1 MTLKWKLKITIPIV
15 LFTLGIVCW
24 SAVPSFR
31 FWIGEAYYYVR
42 PVPRVFKN
50 RTAQFNAR
58 AERIRQDAKSFLK
71 IGAKKNDV
79 ARFFASEN
87 IPVSFNQ
94 VAGHD
99 VASGEVYVA
108 GIPECANVAC
118 GDDSALIGVRVDVD
132 ENGTVISD
140 PVIVSMYT
148 NCL

>member
-15 LFTLGIVCW
+15 LFTVGIVCW

-31 FWIGEAYYYVR
+31 FWIWEAYYYVR
-42 PVPRVFKN
+42 PVPRACKS
-50 RTAQFNAR
+50 RAAQFNAR
-58 AERIRQDAKSFLK
+58 VESIRQEAKSSLR
-71 IGAKKNDV
+71 IGAKKDDV

-94 VAGHD
+94 VAGHN

-118 GDDSALIGVRVDVD
+118 GDDSALIGVRVNVD
-132 ENGTVISD
+132 ENGTVISN
-140 PVIVSMYT
+140 PVITSMYT